1 MDYIAHYISPIGK
14 LTMAAYGEKL
24 VGLWFDDQKW
34 FGEKLEAIHE
44 ENALLPIL
52 TETKEWLDIFFNG
65 KAPQFTPPLLLRGT
79 SFRKKVW
86 SQLMT
91 IPYGHTTTYGE
102 IAHALGVSSARAI
115 GGAVGHNPISL
126 IIPCHRVIGA
136 GKKLTGYAGGIER
149 KRQLLNFE
157 YGNDD

>member
-1 MDYIAHYISPIGK
+1 MDYIAHYISPIGD
-14 LTMAAYGEKL
+14 LTMAACGEKL

-34 FGEKLEAIHE
+34 FGEGLDTNHE
-44 ENALLPIL
+44 ENALLPVL
-52 TETKEWLDIFFNG
+52 METKEWLDIFFSG

-79 SFRKKVW
+79 PFRQKIW

-91 IPYGHTTTYGE
+91 IPYSHTTTYGD

-115 GGAVGHNPISL
+115 GGAVGHNHISL

-136 GKKLTGYAGGIER
+136 GKTLTGYAGGIER
-149 KRQLLNFE
+149 KRQLLNIE
-157 YGNDD
+157 HENYD